1 MKAFLGINFIM
12 AINKLPSL
20 EDYLST
26 DKCIR
31 NEKIQNVMTKTR
43 FQSNLQ
49 NLHISNNDSYDKTEK
64 SYKIR
69 PGMENLNKVFAE
81 SLSNSLF
88 QSVDKH
94 MCKFKGV
101 SSMKQYIK
109 NNSIQWGFIGIDVTV
124 KQVRSIN

>member
-1 MKAFLGINFIM
+1 
-12 AINKLPSL
+12 
-20 EDYLST
+20 
-26 DKCIR
+26 
-31 NEKIQNVMTKTR
+31 MTKTR

-88 QSVDKH
+88 QSVDES
-94 MCKFKGV
+94 MCKFKGR
-101 SSMKQYIK
+101 SSVKQYIENK
-109 NNSIQWGFIGIDVTV
+109 PIKWGVIGIDMTV
-124 KQVRSIN
+124 KQDASIN